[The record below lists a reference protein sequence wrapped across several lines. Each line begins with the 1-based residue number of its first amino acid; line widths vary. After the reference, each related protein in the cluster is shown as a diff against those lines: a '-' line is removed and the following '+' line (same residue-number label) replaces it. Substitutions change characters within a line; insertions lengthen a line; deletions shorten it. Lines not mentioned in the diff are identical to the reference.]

1 MDGRIEKLLTQ
12 EKSFEDVNLD
22 SQSSVW
28 LNNTTRPLPLNKIN
42 KVISQSLQSDK
53 ERQESNKY
61 RFYGSVKPIISNAL
75 YNDNIKIF
83 IDKDDDNVT
92 FGQRTTAVVQSP
104 DIVEEDGWFGYYDN
118 VPEQAQEFS
127 QSATD
132 FNDNK
137 SSLCEFIPFDPGYNR
152 LSFLDSEGT
161 PNYLLKITY
170 PAYTRDDISLVT
182 NGNDEVTIAEG
193 IPIVNIGR
201 VSLNDRN
208 YTAFKSP
215 INHGLSDEDEV
226 KLYGFTDLTNGE
238 LALTERSFT
247 VFKLG
252 DQLNDDKDNIFVID
266 INPLEIE
273 INLGLCTFK
282 RVVNDVESSYYLR
295 VFSAMTT
302 DDKDYEIFPAGFAEN
317 IYSDKEAGFNFNKD
331 IDIDP
336 DIYRDNLGRP
346 LSELYLTIIK
356 IDNDSDITTIQ
367 DQYWDDE
374 GDGNPFWVDRTPG
387 FLTANQSNPNF
398 PPSNQ
403 NNINYNLRGFGDP
416 NVNQTYFNP
425 IDETDS
431 EFVGDI
437 VEYNTEELKERV
449 LSDIYHRF
457 NTYFREE
464 LSDKKEGYVY
474 KPHYRIKI
482 KDFSSYI
489 EDGDPVDTVGIPDY
503 AILSYSGT
511 NGEQVYK
518 WRDLLDIGIFDV
530 GNAGVD
536 YPFDSG
542 AHYIFLGNRFYLRR
556 QDPPCDF
563 VYTNLTYTLPADS
576 SELAIK
582 LSDPKFVQI
591 VSMVPADGVV
601 VDDDSEIEIFTDNSG
616 PFDLDVTVR
625 MVEYFGE
632 YELGKRDVAGGCAD
646 ISLIAVK
653 DISNVC

>member
-1 MDGRIEKLLTQ
+1 
-12 EKSFEDVNLD
+12 
-22 SQSSVW
+22 
-28 LNNTTRPLPLNKIN
+28 
-42 KVISQSLQSDK
+42 
-53 ERQESNKY
+53 
-61 RFYGSVKPIISNAL
+61 
-75 YNDNIKIF
+75 
-83 IDKDDDNVT
+83 
-92 FGQRTTAVVQSP
+92 
-104 DIVEEDGWFGYYDN
+104 
-118 VPEQAQEFS
+118 
-127 QSATD
+127 
-132 FNDNK
+132 
-137 SSLCEFIPFDPGYNR
+137 
-152 LSFLDSEGT
+152 
-161 PNYLLKITY
+161 
-170 PAYTRDDISLVT
+170 
-182 NGNDEVTIAEG
+182 
-193 IPIVNIGR
+193 
-201 VSLNDRN
+201 
-208 YTAFKSP
+208 
-215 INHGLSDEDEV
+215 
-226 KLYGFTDLTNGE
+226 
-238 LALTERSFT
+238 
-247 VFKLG
+247 
-252 DQLNDDKDNIFVID
+252 
-266 INPLEIE
+266 
-273 INLGLCTFK
+273 
-282 RVVNDVESSYYLR
+282 
-295 VFSAMTT
+295 MTT
-302 DDKDYEIFPAGFAEN
+302 DDRDYEIFPVGFAEN
-317 IYSDKEAGFNFNKD
+317 IYNDKEVGFNFNKD
-331 IDIDP
+331 IDINP

-346 LSELYLTIIK
+346 LSELYLTIVK
-356 IDNDSDITTIQ
+356 IDNNDISTIQ
-367 DQYWDDE
+367 DEYWAGDDLN
-374 GDGNPFWVDRTPG
+374 DPFWVDRTPG

-398 PPSNQ
+398 LPSNQ
-403 NNINYNLRGFGDP
+403 NNINYNLRGFGDT

-425 IDETDS
+425 VDETDS

-563 VYTNLTYTLPADS
+563 EFTDLEYQLPTDYE
-576 SELAIK
+576 ELGAK

-591 VSMVPADGVV
+591 ISMVPVSGGLDPNGGTIEFN
-601 VDDDSEIEIFTDNSG
+601 DDTGELNV
-616 PFDLDVTVR
+616 DVTIR
-625 MVEYFGE
+625 MVEYYGE
-632 YELGKRDVAGGCAD
+632 YELGKRDVPGGCVD